1 MNHYHYHP
9 QQQEQQPGDFNNNN
23 YNKEK
28 EEGGHD
34 DDEEEDGHDD
44 DEEEDDLD
52 DDEEEDG
59 HDDEEEED
67 GHNEEGGLDDDE
79 EEDGHNEEGGLDDDG
94 HRFGNFK
101 HYYDFHSDTNRLQS
115 LLIGSFRTVWEQLQQ
130 PDSFNILDVG
140 CNEGNVTAELLHQ
153 VQEEIPEHVKV
164 TVYGIDFDERLIKTA
179 QKRYKDNNKLQFF
192 VINIMNEY
200 EWKEFE
206 TKHFDFIDNISI
218 VSCLRVSMWIHLN
231 TGDSGFQYLLDL
243 LGKLSRR
250 SSLLFDPQKCSY
262 YKKAYNR
269 NEKLGKN
276 PLPYSPEDLQISSNM
291 SQYCMNFYLQ
301 KYDLK
306 ISLHKDITKW
316 GGTLLFLMTNGNKEE
331 DDDVKDT

>member
-1 MNHYHYHP
+1 MNHYHHHQQQ
-9 QQQEQQPGDFNNNN
+9 QQQEQQPGDLNNNN
-23 YNKEK
+23 NNNKEK
-28 EEGGHD
+28 EEGGHHD
-34 DDEEEDGHDD
+34 SEEEGGLDDEEEDGHD
-44 DEEEDDLD
+44 
-52 DDEEEDG
+52 
-59 HDDEEEED
+59 
-67 GHNEEGGLDDDE
+67 EEGG
-79 EEDGHNEEGGLDDDG
+79 DDDG

-153 VQEEIPEHVKV
+153 VQEELPEHVKL

-206 TKHFDFIDNISI
+206 TKHFDFIDNLSI

-269 NEKLGKN
+269 NEKLGRN
-276 PLPYSPEDLQISSNM
+276 PLPYSPDDLQISSNM

-301 KYDLK
+301 KYNLK

-316 GGTLLFLMTNGNKEE
+316 GGTLLFLMTNGNKE